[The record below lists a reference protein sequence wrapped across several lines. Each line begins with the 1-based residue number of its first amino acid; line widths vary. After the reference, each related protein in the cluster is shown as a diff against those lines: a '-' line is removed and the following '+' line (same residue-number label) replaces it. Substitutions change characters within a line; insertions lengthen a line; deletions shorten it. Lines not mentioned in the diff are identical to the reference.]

1 MRGYLQNIPSIGV
14 RPKFLILYGLRRSVA
29 RNLERVEHFAGLSA
43 RESAAHETG
52 ENHRQ
57 RLLNGPGVAQG
68 IEQIFGETWAGVDIG
83 YVGSA
88 QLLVEVAVGAG
99 ADGWG
104 SAEEAV
110 GFGVATERILGCPGF
125 HGGPFVA

>member
-29 RNLERVEHFAGLSA
+29 CDLERVEHFAGLSA

-57 RLLNGPGVAQG
+57 SLLNGPGVAQG

-88 QLLVEVAVGAG
+88 QLLVEVAEGTLAMARYPLTLEFAERSTAAG
-99 ADGWG
+99 TAVSSSG
-104 SAEEAV
+104 SS
-110 GFGVATERILGCPGF
+110 
-125 HGGPFVA
+125 